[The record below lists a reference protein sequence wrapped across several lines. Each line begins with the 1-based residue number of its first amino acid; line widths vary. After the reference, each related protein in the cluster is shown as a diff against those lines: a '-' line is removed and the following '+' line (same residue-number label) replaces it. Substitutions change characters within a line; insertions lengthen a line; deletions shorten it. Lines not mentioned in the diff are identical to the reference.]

1 MFTLSFVDVRLI
13 ACNKNP
19 RSNND
24 FMFSTVVDVGA
35 RVELLCGELAWPM
48 LHVCFSAS
56 WSQVT
61 TLLKTAVRS
70 VEGITG
76 LVVPRRMPD
85 AALDRYGECGVAYSL
100 Q

>member
-1 MFTLSFVDVRLI
+1 MAARLI

-24 FMFSTVVDVGA
+24 FIFSTVVDVGA
-35 RVELLCGELAWPM
+35 GVQLCGEPAWAI

-85 AALDRYGECGVAYSL
+85 AALDRYSYCT
-100 Q
+100 